1 MNHSI
6 TVIRNASISPS
17 IRETTRYFINIG
29 SKLAH
34 DCLPELKIIL
44 IKKNFITEDS
54 RLSYS
59 VATGRYIRLKG

>member
-6 TVIRNASISPS
+6 TVIRNASISSS

-34 DCLPELKIIL
+34 DCLPKLKIIL
-44 IKKNFITEDS
+44 IKKS
-54 RLSYS
+54 SL
-59 VATGRYIRLKG
+59 LKIVDLAIASQRVDI